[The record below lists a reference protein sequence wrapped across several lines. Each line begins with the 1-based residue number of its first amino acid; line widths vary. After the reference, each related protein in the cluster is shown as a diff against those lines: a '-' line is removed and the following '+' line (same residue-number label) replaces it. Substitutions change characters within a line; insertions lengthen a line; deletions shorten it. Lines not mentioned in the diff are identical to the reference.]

1 MNYQQ
6 VIKNTFTFIAEHAP
20 ALRKTRFTA
29 LQQNVNAPAA
39 NSQNRNIMLFLEFS
53 RCCEEIEG
61 ISGRL
66 DMIDVISRVL
76 PGLSPDE
83 LPVFVR
89 FVMGRIFP
97 DWSPQKLGI
106 GPNLLYEA
114 VRQVSG
120 VKQGVVIDRIN
131 KNGDVGRAVEELL
144 SKKSQ
149 ISLSHQDLDIV
160 EVYSKLISIA
170 ARGGAAS
177 QKEKMR
183 TVMLLL
189 GDASPLEGRYLARI
203 MLEELRIGVGE
214 GSVREAIAKAFSVE
228 PALVEHAM
236 QAINDLGEVAR
247 LARIGPDALKEVR
260 ITPFHPVRMM
270 LAQQGTIAGMVEEH
284 GAVAAEFKYDGSRFQ
299 FHRDGD
305 RAMMYSRRLEDVS
318 AALPDV
324 IGLLQSSTTHDVILD
339 GEVIA
344 IKDGK
349 PMPFQSVLRRF
360 RRRHDIA
367 EAQEEI
373 LMVPNVFDI
382 LYLDGK
388 TLIDLPFLERR
399 KILVDVVT
407 QYVAPQVVSADP
419 TVIEDTY
426 NRALAAGHEGIMLKV
441 ADSPYTPGQR
451 GKNWIKI
458 KPEVDTLDLAVIG
471 AEWGEGK
478 RAHVFG
484 SFLLACQDQGKLIP
498 LSRVATGFSDE
509 QLAEVYDLL
518 KDTVISGSGKEVN
531 FEPGLVF
538 EVGYAELQVSPT
550 YGAGFALRFPRF
562 IRLRDDKDTTEIE
575 TLDAIKDR
583 YQRQSK
589 SAQAFQK

>member
-1 MNYQQ
+1 
-6 VIKNTFTFIAEHAP
+6 
-20 ALRKTRFTA
+20 
-29 LQQNVNAPAA
+29 
-39 NSQNRNIMLFLEFS
+39 MLFLEFS
-53 RCCEEIEG
+53 RCCEELEG

-66 DMIDVISRVL
+66 DMIEVISRVL
-76 PGLSPDE
+76 PGLSPEE

-89 FVMGRIFP
+89 FIMGRIFP

-114 VRQVSG
+114 VGYVAG
-120 VKQGVVIDRIN
+120 IKKEAVIGKIN
-131 KNGDVGRAVEELL
+131 KSGDVGKAVEELL

-149 ISLSHQDLDIV
+149 VSLSHQELEIV
-160 EVYSKLISIA
+160 GVYNGLIGMA
-170 ARGGAAS
+170 ARGGATS

-183 TVMLLL
+183 TVKLLL

-214 GSVREAIAKAFSVE
+214 GSVREAIAKAFSVD

-236 QAINDLGEVAR
+236 QAINDMGEVAR
-247 LARIGPDALKEVR
+247 LAKIGPDALMDVR
-260 ITPFHPVRMM
+260 ITLFHPVRMM
-270 LAQQGTIAGMVEEH
+270 LAQQGSITGMIEEH
-284 GAVAAEFKYDGSRFQ
+284 GEVAAEFKYDGSRFQ
-299 FHRDGD
+299 FHKQGGLGK
-305 RAMMYSRRLEDVS
+305 MYSRRLEDVS
-318 AALPDV
+318 GALPDV
-324 IGLLQSSTTHDVILD
+324 IELLLASTDHDVILD

-367 EAQEEI
+367 EATEEI
-373 LMVPNVFDI
+373 RMVPNIFDI
-382 LYLDGK
+382 LYLDGE
-388 TLIDLPFLERR
+388 TLIDLPFTERR
-399 KILVDVVT
+399 KRLESVVT
-407 QYVAPQVVSADP
+407 QQYMAPQVTSADP
-419 TVIEDTY
+419 VVIEDTY
-426 NRALAAGHEGIMLKV
+426 NRALAAGHEGIMIKV
-441 ADSPYTPGQR
+441 RDSPYTPGQR

-484 SFLLACQDQGKLIP
+484 SFLVACQYQGKLVP
-498 LSRVATGFSDE
+498 LSRVATGFSDD
-509 QLAEVYDLL
+509 QLAEVYALL
-518 KDTVISGSGKEVN
+518 KDTVISSAGKEVR
-531 FEPGLVF
+531 FEPELVF

-575 TLDAIKDR
+575 TLDSIKDR
-583 YQRQSK
+583 YQQQSK
-589 SAQAFQK
+589 SAQAYTA